1 MTEKALSSFY
11 HPSCGDTHTIPCLHP
26 HRDLLA
32 DYRLSDRKAAQ
43 AACEADGPVR
53 LPFHEQPSRTRV
65 GKAPAVVEVQMQPT
79 ASCRTLILPKQGQ
92 AIGTEVAGA
101 EIAWR
106 STIFPG
112 GQGGRRQGRRGAQ
125 QSDVCPA
132 PPPDAPTGRVGR
144 TG

>member
-1 MTEKALSSFY
+1 MRA
-11 HPSCGDTHTIPCLHP
+11 IPCLHP
-26 HRDLLA
+26 DRDLLA
-32 DYRLSDRKAAQ
+32 AHRPSDWKAAQ
-43 AACEADGPVR
+43 AAGEANGPVG

-65 GKAPAVVEVQMQPT
+65 GEAPAAVEAQMQAT
-79 ASCRTLILPKQGQ
+79 AGRRTLILPKEGQ
-92 AIGTEVAGA
+92 AIGTEVAGT

-112 GQGGRRQGRRGAQ
+112 GQGGRRQGGRGAQ